1 MEKSTL
7 LNETFFS
14 IVETEINRIDP
25 RFYCVIPQDFKEY
38 PEKILLE
45 LKMIDYDYRI
55 SSITKEEA
63 YWSFGKLLLDHHIAE
78 AVKVPKLQDL
88 QKMLENLKELV
99 DCKLIPI
106 DEYFRIYKK
115 LVPIINNLTIKN
127 THNYYDNS
135 TDEQGLAL

>member
-25 RFYCVIPQDFKEY
+25 RFYYVIPQDFKEY